1 VTRLHNPLKDRLSAG
16 QTIVGPL
23 LSFNSPEL
31 VELFGH
37 VGFDFV
43 LIDAE
48 HNLVS
53 PETCQHLVR
62 AAETAGI
69 VPLVRVPRNEP
80 TAILPY
86 LETGALGVVV
96 PHIASAEDA
105 ERAVSAVKYRPR
117 GNRSAAGSSR
127 PANYGLTQSAAEYFA
142 AANARTLVIALVE
155 EVAGF
160 RNLEEIG
167 RVDGLDLLFFGDG
180 DLAMDMGYPGQRDHP
195 QVRQVIDDARTRGL
209 AAGFVL
215 GAPAAS
221 ASAVAEQVQSGFR
234 LVLVPALAL
243 VAHASRQ
250 FLEFRGGTQ
259 P

>member
-1 VTRLHNPLKDRLSAG
+1 MALLHNPLKERLAAG

-96 PHIASAEDA
+96 PHIASAADA

-127 PANYGLTQSAAEYFA
+127 PANYGLTQSAADYFA
-142 AANARTLVIALVE
+142 AANAQTLVIALVE

-167 RVDGLDLLFFGDG
+167 RVEGLDLLFFGDG
-180 DLAMDMGYPGQRDHP
+180 DLAMDMGFPGQRDHP
-195 QVRQVIDDARTRGL
+195 EVRKVVDDARERGL
-209 AAGFVL
+209 AAGFAL
-215 GAPAAS
+215 GAPAVTGAM
-221 ASAVAEQVQSGFR
+221 AAEQARSGFR

-250 FLEFRGGTQ
+250 FLEFRGGTR